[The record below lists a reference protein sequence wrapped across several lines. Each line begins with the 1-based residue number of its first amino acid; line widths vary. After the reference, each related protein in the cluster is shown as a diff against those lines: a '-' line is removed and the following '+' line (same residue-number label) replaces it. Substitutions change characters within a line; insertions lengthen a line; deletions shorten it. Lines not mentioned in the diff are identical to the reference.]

1 MLLMFHTHTI
11 HTFSSASLY
20 TSHTSGVA
28 QVAGGD
34 TVAAVEAFGL
44 GERFTHLSTGGGA
57 ALELLEGKALPGLV
71 TLASCC

>member
-1 MLLMFHTHTI
+1 
-11 HTFSSASLY
+11 
-20 TSHTSGVA
+20 VA

-44 GERFTHLSTGGGA
+44 GKRFTHLSTGGGA

-71 TLASCC
+71 TLATCC